1 MNDERGSWYLL
12 TAVIM
17 GIGLGLIYAW
27 VVSPAEFV
35 DTHPSSLRA
44 DYKDQYRAMIASA
57 YIATGDIQRAQA
69 RLNLLGD
76 DDPAMLAAQA
86 QRFMAEGGS
95 QAEAQ
100 ALAELASAL
109 GQAPTP
115 LPTEPDDTL
124 TPTATVTPTKS
135 PQPTETLAPT
145 STSTPE
151 IEITETAA
159 LTTTL
164 IGTIDPSQ
172 EPTITRTQLPTRTAT
187 GTSTPLPTST
197 NTPTLAPPFVLEN
210 QVLVCNPAIGESQ
223 LQVFVSNTA
232 GVGVPS
238 VEIVVT
244 WADGEEHFFTG
255 LKPDIDTGYADFV
268 MTPGVNYTMQ
278 VGDGGQLIPNLSSP
292 ECTDNNNTTYW
303 GSWRFIFSHP

>member
-12 TAVIM
+12 TAVIL
-17 GIGLGLIYAW
+17 GIGLGLVYAW
-27 VVSPAEFV
+27 VISPAEFI
-35 DTHPSSLRA
+35 DTHPSSLKA

-57 YIATGDIQRAQA
+57 FIATGDIQRAQA

-76 DDPAMLAAQA
+76 DDPAMLVAQA
-86 QRFMAEGGS
+86 QRYLAEGVGYD
-95 QAEAQ
+95 EAQ

-115 LPTEPDDTL
+115 LPTEPDDTFTPTASATPTNSPEPTDTLTPSL
-124 TPTATVTPTKS
+124 TPT
-135 PQPTETLAPT
+135 
-145 STSTPE
+145 PE
-151 IEITETAA
+151 IKITATAA

-164 IGTIDPSQ
+164 NGTINPSA
-172 EPTITRTQLPTRTAT
+172 EPIVSRTPRPTRTAT
-187 GTSTPLPTST
+187 ATTTPLPTNT
-197 NTPTLAPPFVLEN
+197 NTPTLSPPFVLEN
-210 QVLVCNPAIGESQ
+210 QALVCNPSIGESQ
-223 LQVFVSNTA
+223 IQVFVANAA

-244 WADGEEHFFTG
+244 WAEGEEHFFTG

-278 VGDGGQLIPNLSSP
+278 VGEGGQLISNLSSP
-292 ECTDNNNTTYW
+292 ECTDTSNITYW
-303 GSWRFIFSHP
+303 GSWRFVFSHP